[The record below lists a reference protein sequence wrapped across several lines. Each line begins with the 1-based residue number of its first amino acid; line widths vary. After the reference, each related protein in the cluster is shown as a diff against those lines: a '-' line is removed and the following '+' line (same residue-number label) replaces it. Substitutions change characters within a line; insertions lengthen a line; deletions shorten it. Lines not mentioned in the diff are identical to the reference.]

1 MRGSKNWEKG
11 LHDSVASTLPCD
23 FMFILL
29 LCEFWVW
36 VFFCCG
42 FDCFFFSLLNALWFS
57 IF

>member
-42 FDCFFFSLLNALWFS
+42 FDCFFFFPC
-57 IF
+57 